1 VVASVAAVRAV
12 AEGVRA
18 VASRPIRFWRGT
30 LAAFCLAAL
39 ATSSALAAGPPY
51 PSRPADTAVHDDADV
66 LDQAAVDSLDETIVR
81 LHDELQIDAVVY
93 VQTKPASDTFAKA
106 FADAQ
111 ALADA
116 WAAGSGAELDGLVV
130 LIDLDESH
138 CHGQFVLYADEE
150 LRRRS
155 PDKQRQQIFEDVVV
169 PLLKDCDIS
178 GAAQAAL
185 DKIEARLTGIGAEP
199 SGDVSEPT
207 FDAELPLKEPPPD
220 DPGINDPPV
229 FPDPIAPPDPGFGG
243 GGLVVLLAIVGIV
256 GSLIAAALGFSRPVR
271 RGDASQLMLWP
282 FFRRDDDDRGG
293 GPFGGPSGGSQ
304 FGGGGPI
311 GGAGGG
317 FGGGSSGGGS
327 SGGGGGGGGG
337 GTAGGAG
344 GGF

>member
-1 VVASVAAVRAV
+1 M
-12 AEGVRA
+12 
-18 VASRPIRFWRGT
+18 
-30 LAAFCLAAL
+30 LAALGLAAL
-39 ATSSALAAGPPY
+39 AASSALAAGPPY
-51 PSRPADTAVHDDADV
+51 PSRPADTAVRDDADV
-66 LDQAAVDSLDETIVR
+66 LDQAAVESLDETIVR

-106 FADAQ
+106 FADAR

-116 WAAGSGAELDGLVV
+116 WAVGSGAELDGLVV

-138 CHGQFVLYADEE
+138 CHGQFVLYADDE

-155 PDKQRQQIFEDVVV
+155 SDTQRQRIFEEAVV

-185 DKIEARLTGIGAEP
+185 DTIEARLTGIGAEP

-207 FDAELPLKEPPPD
+207 FDAGLPLKEPPPD
-220 DPGINDPPV
+220 DPGIDEPPPV
-229 FPDPIAPPDPGFGG
+229 FPDPIVQPDPGFGG
-243 GGLVVLLAIVGIV
+243 GGPVVLVAIIGIV
-256 GSLIAAALGFSRPVR
+256 GTLIAAALGFSRPVR
-271 RGDASQLMLWP
+271 RGGASQLMLWP

-293 GPFGGPSGGSQ
+293 GPFSGPSGGSQ

-317 FGGGSSGGGS
+317 LGGGSSGAGSSGGGS
-327 SGGGGGGGGG
+327 SGGGGG